1 MHERFQRKEQ
11 AAGFVVRKSFIRQD
25 MHPISMADWPP
36 NRSNGVL
43 VPPEWKKHSSLLT
56 YASRS
61 KLWNGRSGSKQL
73 KKMTIQL

>member
-25 MHPISMADWPP
+25 MHPLSMADWPP

-43 VPPEWKKHSSLLT
+43 VPPEWKNIRHF
-56 YASRS
+56 
-61 KLWNGRSGSKQL
+61 
-73 KKMTIQL
+73 